1 MRGFPGLLAM
11 GVVAM
16 TVVTGSALGAELAW
30 RGLNVR
36 VYDNADVP
44 RAALRSAL
52 DVAAQ
57 ALRPAD
63 VEVTWLPCSASSGG
77 RCTVPLGR
85 GELMVRLVRSP
96 KDAPAGD
103 EDSLGTALVDPATG
117 TGVLATVYVDRV
129 ERLARGSDGD
139 VGTLL
144 GRAMA
149 HEIGHLLMGR
159 SAHAGAGL
167 MRPRWTR
174 AEVTRNARPDWRF
187 AVTDLRLIRAR
198 RERF

>member
-1 MRGFPGLLAM
+1 MREFVGLAAVGVMLAA
-11 GVVAM
+11 GGAG
-16 TVVTGSALGAELAW
+16 TAAAELAW
-30 RGLNVR
+30 KSLNVR
-36 VYDNADVP
+36 IYDNAGVSKT
-44 RAALRSAL
+44 ALRTAL

-63 VEVTWLPCSASSGG
+63 LDVTWVACSASSGG

-85 GELMVRLVRSP
+85 GELVVRLVRSP
-96 KDAPAGD
+96 KDAPAGED
-103 EDSLGTALVDPATG
+103 DSLGTALVDPATG

-129 ERLARGSDGD
+129 ERLARGSDGE

-159 SAHAGAGL
+159 TGHAGAGL

-174 AEVTRNARPDWRF
+174 AEVARNARPDWRF
-187 AVTDLRLIRAR
+187 AATDLRVIRAR